1 MRARTFYV
9 AIAGIAV
16 GYFVLTAP
24 ELVGFTVMLLAVVA
38 LWRVAGRSRLGV
50 RR

>member
-1 MRARTFYV
+1 MRGRTFCLAV
-9 AIAGIAV
+9 AAVAV

>member
-1 MRARTFYV
+1 MRLRTIYLAFAAV
-9 AIAGIAV
+9 AV
-16 GYFVLTAP
+16 GYFVLAAP
-24 ELVGFTVMLLAVVA
+24 ELVGFTVMLLAVFA